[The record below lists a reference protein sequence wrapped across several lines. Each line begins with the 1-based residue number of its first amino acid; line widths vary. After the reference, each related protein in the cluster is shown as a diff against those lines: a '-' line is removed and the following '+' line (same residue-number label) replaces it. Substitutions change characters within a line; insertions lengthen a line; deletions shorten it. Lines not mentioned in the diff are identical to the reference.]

1 MLEGLTPDTRL
12 SVNDVLPLCRELLRC
27 DGEEQLHLCY
37 SLARTNFV
45 SLTIDLLKGDFSQ
58 DQCPWACAMEY
69 CDALLI
75 LLSRT
80 LFLDCAENEDLVTKI
95 VSAHLVLACRIQDR
109 YILSMEVSNR
119 AATTGQRFVKLYRR
133 ALQKLTNLCKKF
145 HGLTTLTL
153 ESQWFLQ
160 IFVTDFEE
168 LSLVMLEFLHSIL
181 DYEELEALKKEA
193 AYTQISRRRLLII
206 LDEIVYSLSR
216 DCSDDLFIQSARFLC
231 RMIEKVAK
239 MRETILSRYRGLSV
253 FLLRRLAACVPRTGR
268 EALNEELLRQ
278 TLELLKHTRNIN
290 FGVKLSEEVEAHEEI
305 GEDAVEGKKT
315 SSSEE
320 RVDLVVSPRVEA
332 AAVKIQSAWRGY
344 YTRKRLRSAI
354 ASIAAFQVR
363 IRSRLQR
370 KRQEKEEALLE
381 AELRHQL
388 AASRRRARRE
398 RDENELELIKSLP
411 AGQLIG
417 QHFANR
423 RREAAV
429 KIQAWFRGWRERH
442 RFGSIRTALKR
453 ERAAIHIQ
461 RWYRGHLSRRY
472 YSEERKCAPSPRGTP
487 WKANDKR
494 FPTGEQKRHF
504 LEIHRKWRSTHLLKT
519 KTPEELELLHA
530 RTQLLLRR
538 AIFRRLDQAAEENRR
553 TVKMAQVLSDAQL
566 LADELSGL
574 PEGNTQGDTA
584 LARAADRLASR
595 PGGSLLH
602 CRSQPIASLARV
614 QHLLRMR
621 ALEKPWW
628 RQWQE
633 EWQKAVSTGVFSSS
647 SSLARMPTDLQD
659 LDDSY
664 EERAFGVPS
673 RQMPPTLRR
682 LKTQNLQEG
691 QSALFPSVPQ
701 GHLV

>member
-1 MLEGLTPDTRL
+1 MPEGLTPDTRL

-27 DGEEQLHLCY
+27 GGEEQLHLCY

-75 LLSRT
+75 VLSRT
-80 LFLDCAENEDLVTKI
+80 LFLDCAENEDLVKKV

-109 YILSMEVSNR
+109 YILSVEVVNR
-119 AATTGQRFVKLYRR
+119 TATTGQRFVKLYRR
-133 ALQKLTNLCKKF
+133 ALQKLANLCKKF
-145 HGLTTLTL
+145 HGLTALAL

-168 LSLVMLEFLHSIL
+168 LALVMLEFLHSIL
-181 DYEELEALKKEA
+181 DYEELEALKKES

-206 LDEIVYSLSR
+206 LDEIVYGLSR

-231 RMIEKVAK
+231 RMIEKVTK

-253 FLLRRLAACVPRTGR
+253 FLLRRLAACVPRTDR
-268 EALNEELLRQ
+268 ETFNEELLRQ
-278 TLELLKHTRNIN
+278 ALELLKHTRNIN
-290 FGVKLSEEVEAHEEI
+290 FGAKLSEEVGTHEEI
-305 GEDAVEGKKT
+305 GEDAIDRKEISSPEG
-315 SSSEE
+315 
-320 RVDLVVSPRVEA
+320 RVDLAVSPRVEA

-363 IRSRLQR
+363 VRSRLQR
-370 KRQEKEEALLE
+370 KRQEKEEARVE

-388 AASRRRARRE
+388 A
-398 RDENELELIKSLP
+398 
-411 AGQLIG
+411 
-417 QHFANR
+417 
-423 RREAAV
+423 
-429 KIQAWFRGWRERH
+429 
-442 RFGSIRTALKR
+442 
-453 ERAAIHIQ
+453 
-461 RWYRGHLSRRY
+461 
-472 YSEERKCAPSPRGTP
+472 
-487 WKANDKR
+487 
-494 FPTGEQKRHF
+494 
-504 LEIHRKWRSTHLLKT
+504 IHRKWRSTHLLKT

-538 AIFRRLDQAAEENRR
+538 AICRRLDQATEESRR

-566 LADELSGL
+566 LADELSGM
-574 PEGNTQGDTA
+574 PEGSTQGGTA

-595 PGGSLLH
+595 PDGSLLH

-633 EWQKAVSTGVFSSS
+633 EWQKAVSTGVFSS
-647 SSLARMPTDLQD
+647 LARMPTDLQD

-673 RQMPPTLRR
+673 RQMPLTVRR

-701 GHLV
+701 GHSV

>member
-1 MLEGLTPDTRL
+1 MPEGLTPDTRL

-27 DGEEQLHLCY
+27 GGEEQLHLCY

-75 LLSRT
+75 VLSRT
-80 LFLDCAENEDLVTKI
+80 LFLDCAENEDLVKKV

-109 YILSMEVSNR
+109 YILSVEVVNR
-119 AATTGQRFVKLYRR
+119 TATTGQRFVKLYRR
-133 ALQKLTNLCKKF
+133 ALQKLANLCKKF
-145 HGLTTLTL
+145 HGLTALAL

-168 LSLVMLEFLHSIL
+168 LALVMLEFLHSIL
-181 DYEELEALKKEA
+181 DYEELEALKKES

-206 LDEIVYSLSR
+206 LDEIVYGLSR

-231 RMIEKVAK
+231 RMIEKVTK

-253 FLLRRLAACVPRTGR
+253 FLLRRLAACVPRTDR
-268 EALNEELLRQ
+268 ETFNEELLRQ
-278 TLELLKHTRNIN
+278 ALELLKHTRNIN
-290 FGVKLSEEVEAHEEI
+290 FGAKLSEEVGTHEEI
-305 GEDAVEGKKT
+305 GEDAIDRKEISSPEG
-315 SSSEE
+315 
-320 RVDLVVSPRVEA
+320 RVDLAVSPRVEA

-363 IRSRLQR
+363 VRSRLQR
-370 KRQEKEEALLE
+370 KRQEKEEARVE

-388 AASRRRARRE
+388 AVSRRRTRRE

-411 AGQLIG
+411 AGLLIG

-429 KIQAWFRGWRERH
+429 KVQ
-442 RFGSIRTALKR
+442 
-453 ERAAIHIQ
+453 
-461 RWYRGHLSRRY
+461 
-472 YSEERKCAPSPRGTP
+472 
-487 WKANDKR
+487 
-494 FPTGEQKRHF
+494 
-504 LEIHRKWRSTHLLKT
+504 IHRKWRSTHLLKT

-538 AIFRRLDQAAEENRR
+538 AICRRLDQATEESRR

-566 LADELSGL
+566 LADELSGM
-574 PEGNTQGDTA
+574 PEGSTQGGTA

-595 PGGSLLH
+595 PDGSLLH

-633 EWQKAVSTGVFSSS
+633 EWQKAVSTGVFSS
-647 SSLARMPTDLQD
+647 LARMPTDLQD

-673 RQMPPTLRR
+673 RQMPLTVRR

-701 GHLV
+701 GHSV